1 MARYILRRLA
11 LSIPVLIGVS
21 IAVFSMLHLVPGDPV
36 SVMLG
41 DTASSPERVAA
52 LKHEL
57 GLDQPIYVQYF
68 RYMGR
73 VLHGNL
79 GRSIRTNQPVATIIR
94 QQLPSTVELTLA
106 AMVIAI
112 TAGLLLG
119 ALAATRH
126 RSWLD
131 VLTMAIATLGVSMPS
146 FWLGFMLILFFAV
159 KVQWLPI
166 AGGGDVKHLILPAI
180 TLGFSATAIIAR
192 LTRSSLLEALGQDF
206 IRTARAKGLLERVV
220 VYRHA
225 LKNALIPV
233 VTIVGLQFGAL
244 LAGTVIIETV
254 FSRPGLGRDL
264 IGAIQGRDFPV
275 AQGMILFVAVV
286 YVVVNLIVDLA
297 YGLLDPRI
305 RYS

>member
-1 MARYILRRLA
+1 
-11 LSIPVLIGVS
+11 
-21 IAVFSMLHLVPGDPV
+21 
-36 SVMLG
+36 
-41 DTASSPERVAA
+41 
-52 LKHEL
+52 
-57 GLDQPIYVQYF
+57 
-68 RYMGR
+68 
-73 VLHGNL
+73 
-79 GRSIRTNQPVATIIR
+79 
-94 QQLPSTVELTLA
+94 
-106 AMVIAI
+106 
-112 TAGLLLG
+112 
-119 ALAATRH
+119 
-126 RSWLD
+126 
-131 VLTMAIATLGVSMPS
+131 
-146 FWLGFMLILFFAV
+146 FAV